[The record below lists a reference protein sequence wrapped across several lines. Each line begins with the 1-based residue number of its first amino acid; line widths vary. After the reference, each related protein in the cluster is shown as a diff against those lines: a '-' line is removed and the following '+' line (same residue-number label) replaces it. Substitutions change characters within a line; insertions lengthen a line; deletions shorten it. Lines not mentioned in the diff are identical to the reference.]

1 MSLTGV
7 WGLVLGIISIIVGIL
22 VIVRPKLLAYIVG
35 AYLIVVGAI
44 AVIGYLL

>member
-1 MSLTGV
+1 M
-7 WGLVLGIISIIVGIL
+7 ISIIVGIL